1 MNKFEEYKNEL
12 ENCLIGVSYLYSGD
26 INSSS
31 QKTKSFKTSYPEF
44 SHEMVNT
51 VVDEIYK
58 ESIGS
63 VIEKSVSEVNISR
76 DMINSFDDVIG
87 RLPFSPKYFIFSKNS
102 SSIISTWGGFAKT
115 NNFKLKLAEHF
126 KYSIDLGKLR
136 GWYSPEIVDDDDELT
151 FYFFDD
157 RIQSFVWIL
166 QNMTYNINRTFSK
179 YEHIITYPIYDCKF
193 NSVKVK
199 IVNTQK
205 IRDKKIDLILYGN

>member
-1 MNKFEEYKNEL
+1 MNRFEEYKNEL
-12 ENCLIGVSYLYSGD
+12 ENCLIEVSYLYSAD

-44 SHEMVNT
+44 SYEMVNT
-51 VVDEIYK
+51 AIDEIYK

-63 VIEKSVSEVNISR
+63 AIEKSVSEVNISR
-76 DMINSFDDVIG
+76 DMIKSFDDVIC

-102 SSIISTWGGFAKT
+102 SSIIAAWGGFAKT
-115 NNFKLKLAEHF
+115 NNFKITLPEHF
-126 KYSIDLGKLR
+126 KFSIDLGNLQ
-136 GWYSPEIVDDDDELT
+136 GWYSSEIVDDVDELI
-151 FYFFDD
+151 FHFFDD

-166 QNMTYNINRTFSK
+166 QNMTYNVNRTFSK
-179 YEHIITYPIYDCKF
+179 YEHIISYPIYDCKF